1 MYTNPVY
8 TDLSIFSIFNK
19 ILLLTNF
26 IFILDLL
33 LQSDSFNTFIFLLSK
48 TTLFS
53 NFLLSS
59 LAMLI
64 L

>member
-33 LQSDSFNTFIFLLSK
+33 LQ
-48 TTLFS
+48 
-53 NFLLSS
+53 
-59 LAMLI
+59 
-64 L
+64 

>member
-59 LAMLI
+59 LAILI

>member
-1 MYTNPVY
+1 M
-8 TDLSIFSIFNK
+8 
-19 ILLLTNF
+19 
-26 IFILDLL
+26 L

-53 NFLLSS
+53 NLLLSS